1 MLSVYILM
9 IDLIFGPKI
18 NILPHSSLNNSKVF
32 GSDILIIHVGRPFA
46 VIKYCTILFLYISIS

>member
-1 MLSVYILM
+1 M